1 MDRIEEEAE
10 NLSSV
15 GHFDRNLLPRYLRD
29 YLNNA
34 QVAEAEIREAVET
47 GSLHRLAIDSI
58 LGPANKRM
66 TVEELSKRSGVE
78 PSALRALWRA
88 LGFVDSGVGSGLY
101 SEVDL
106 RAVMALK
113 PLIRTELGKEIAIK
127 LARIV
132 GSSMA
137 RIAEAEVVAAL
148 VSERSGPTS
157 TVTDEDNM
165 HQELADRFARFT
177 VRTVSVVPELLGY
190 AWLRHIHASA
200 SRIVSAQDRNMMGS
214 SLIEVA
220 IGFIDMVGFTALSQ
234 QLSAKELTTVVANF
248 EALAYDTVAELGGRV
263 VKTIG
268 DEVMFVCEDAVL
280 ATEICLVLREKFSDE
295 KSMSAQVRAGVAF
308 GPVLPISGDYFG
320 TFVNLASRI
329 VNIASPGTIV
339 VSDAVHDIIDP
350 LEQFDKFALRSR
362 YIKDIGYEQLWAVVR
377 RGELSASEVQDSSR

>member
-1 MDRIEEEAE
+1 MDQAE
-10 NLSSV
+10 SGSAAD
-15 GHFDRNLLPRYLRD
+15 HFDRNLLPRHLKE
-29 YLNNA
+29 YLNKTKVEDF
-34 QVAEAEIREAVET
+34 QILEALAND
-47 GSLHRLAIDSI
+47 SLHRLAIDSI
-58 LGPANKRM
+58 LGPLETRIPM
-66 TVEELSKRSGVE
+66 EELSKRSGVDS
-78 PSALRALWRA
+78 SALRAIWRA
-88 LGFVDSGVGSGLY
+88 LGFVDIEDGNGLY
-101 SEVDL
+101 SEIDL
-106 RAVMALK
+106 EATMALK

-157 TVTDEDNM
+157 TVSDESNQ
-165 HQELADRFARFT
+165 HQELADRFARFAE
-177 VRTVSVVPELLGY
+177 RTVPVVPDLLGY

-200 SRIVSAQDRNMMGS
+200 SRIATAQDRGLMGS

-220 IGFIDMVGFTALSQ
+220 VGFIDMVGFTALSQ
-234 QLSAKELTTVVANF
+234 QLSAKELTKVVANF

-280 ATEICLVLREKFSDE
+280 ATEICLVLREKFSDDN
-295 KSMSAQVRAGVAF
+295 SMSAQVRAGVAF

-320 TFVNLASRI
+320 TVVNLASRI
-329 VNIASPGTIV
+329 VNIASPGTLV

-350 LEQFDKFALRSR
+350 LERFDKFALRSR
-362 YIKDIGYEQLWAVVR
+362 YLKDIGYEQLWAVVR
-377 RGELSASEVQDSSR
+377 KGELSVNEL

>member
-1 MDRIEEEAE
+1 MDLAEGEAE
-10 NLSSV
+10 SPSSID
-15 GHFDRNLLPRYLRD
+15 HFDRNLLPRYLRE
-29 YLNNA
+29 YLDKT
-34 QVAEAEIREAVET
+34 QVGDSEIREAVET
-47 GSLHRLAIDSI
+47 GSLHRLAVDAI
-58 LGPANKRM
+58 LGPADKRM
-66 TVEELSKRSGVE
+66 TIDELSRRSGVE
-78 PSALRALWRA
+78 PSALRAIWRA
-88 LGFVDSGVGSGLY
+88 LGFVDAEAGSGLY

-106 RAVMALK
+106 SAVLALK

-157 TVTDEDNM
+157 TVSDEDNLQ
-165 HQELADRFARFT
+165 QELADRFARFT
-177 VRTVSVVPELLGY
+177 ERTVSVVPELLGY

-200 SRIVSAQDRNMMGS
+200 SRIVAAQDRNAMGS

-220 IGFIDMVGFTALSQ
+220 VGFIDMVGFTALSQ

-329 VNIASPGTIV
+329 VNIASPGAVV

-362 YIKDIGYEQLWAVVR
+362 YLKDIGYEQLWAVVR
-377 RGELSASEVQDSSR
+377 KGELSAGEL